1 MDINQ
6 KLFDQIVDHMG
17 DVRLFEEGVQLGN
30 RRILKRH
37 RNRLRDLLRSDLTNR
52 AKNPNESLRREQS
65 RFATELFSWQKT
77 NMMELS
83 TAEIDFIGNALYK
96 QTKDFYRTQKPS
108 TRELLAEITGPAM
121 KGEKT
126 LKGNIRNIS
135 AGELVRIQT
144 KVKAGLAAGASN
156 EQIIREVMKTTKIT
170 QHQAATLT
178 RTSITSTQRDA
189 VMSVMEKNDSLIK
202 GYMFSAILDSR
213 TSSICRFHNGKVYPI
228 SEKRY
233 RPPLHFNCR
242 STMVPVIKSKS
253 ELASTNSTKIN
264 KDALAKKN
272 PQSLTGTA
280 PSKESFG
287 EWIKRQTWGV
297 QVKMLGGEERANL
310 FREGKLK
317 AENFINAAGNILSI
331 TALRRRAA
339 LATEVFT
346 PRQKMREVDFK
357 INVARPST
365 LANNPKF
372 RTELRN
378 MYIMDSDD
386 WNKTFALTDFKGTTL
401 QGKQTAR
408 RRVGNQFDES
418 NHSFDPLTGEARN
431 NNLYD
436 PNFQLYQ
443 ERLDFMRNSKLL
455 RPEHKGFIQDVADS
469 LEDKVSVNQQTVV
482 VENLRVVLERA
493 IKDNKPW
500 EDFVSVV
507 RAENRFA
514 VQNVARLLET
524 RQKERYNLFARFFGA
539 KEKPEIQIMG
549 KYYTLDELNA
559 SILDDQREID
569 AFRRKYGS
577 KIASRLYTRGK
588 LPLRAYVQGF
598 AGKFPTKKKVQKK
611 LLEIVPLKK
620 EYDAVKKRI
629 GKLREPKDEW
639 WVRQA
644 AKVNEAY
651 RHIIDLEWLTASKK
665 PSPKLLDD
673 KAINSL
679 SKAVKLVA
687 SGQMTDYDGLAIAI
701 GKQFAKD
708 FEDVVPFQ
716 KHTLQSYHK
725 EGSRILD
732 YMVKQR
738 MIRTNFRGKTR
749 RGVYD
754 VETGRASGPWQ
765 DTVSREV
772 EVLDK
777 DMLKLQAAE
786 RRVTI
791 ARRLG
796 VVNPRDRLYVRA
808 NKKNYVDARG
818 QETSVPIISRGKAAS
833 YDPSQIDHE
842 MANMMNH
849 AMNVEYEVDK
859 QFVDFMDSVVRFRD
873 PRGNAKYYDSIN
885 EFRHDIL
892 KRGDAGYGLMTTAKW
907 HAQRGK
913 PFKTYVY
920 IDSRGRVYH
929 RGYLTPTGGEMVRPF
944 LNDSKAT
951 PMNFRA
957 LEELRLQ
964 TGALIGPGTEALTH
978 QGRMEIFRRHEK
990 DILELGQILMQ
1001 TTQRDRR
1008 IREFLEHPLIRS
1020 TEGVEVPKM
1029 ARLALEY
1036 ARIHKHTAGDVN
1048 NDRLLK
1054 TYKTRLMVENDASA
1068 SGAQIIGL
1076 STRDRSISFA
1086 SNVVPTPQKNR
1097 LYDLVAMDTIDDP
1110 EFRRIPAL
1118 RDANLTWEDLAKAAK
1133 AANMVTF
1140 YGAGAATQA
1149 ANVTN
1154 KMAKVLQSKGFITVT
1169 KDELKAQLFKV
1180 DGKIKLADRIGAS
1193 STVAELKAFR
1203 AELIEMV
1210 NNQQSTG
1217 MKLLKEAE
1225 EIHPDTAEFVKKL
1238 MDRRKGLVGPKDFE
1252 RVSEIMAKNL
1262 NERAPVTGKFIQF
1275 WKKVAKAYVNDSQS
1289 VDIPWVTFDGKTMTQ
1304 RYRPKLQQR
1313 IDFVDPV
1320 SGRKIANIY
1329 QAEADDGKLLGKGS
1343 VADASIGLG
1352 VNGNHS
1358 NDAVIVRR
1366 FHLWGRKEGISTGT
1380 IHDAFFTNVAEADR
1394 AVYKLREIYADAM
1407 ESETIKDTLKAM
1419 YKKGM
1424 SRKNYLALL
1433 QEARDSGLIDVKDPV
1448 TRAEILAAI
1457 PEGQTYYGIGP

>member
-6 KLFDQIVDHMG
+6 KIFDQIVDHMG
-17 DVRLFEEGVQLGN
+17 DVRLFEESVQIGN
-30 RRILKRH
+30 RRIIRRH
-37 RNRLRDLLRSDLTNR
+37 RERLRDLLRRDLKERTR
-52 AKNPNESLRREQS
+52 SNEPLRREQS

-77 NMMELS
+77 NLMELS
-83 TAEIDFIGNALYK
+83 TAEIDFISDAIYK
-96 QTKDFYRTQKPS
+96 QTRDFYRTRKPS
-108 TRELLAEITGPAM
+108 TRELLAEITGPGM
-121 KGEKT
+121 VGEKS

-135 AGELVRIQT
+135 SGELIRIQT
-144 KVKAGLAAGASN
+144 KVKAGLAAGAKPD
-156 EQIIREVMKTTKIT
+156 QIIQEVMKTTKIT

-178 RTSITSTQRDA
+178 RTSITSTQREA
-189 VMSVMEKNDSLIK
+189 VMSVMENNDSLIK

-213 TSSICRFHNGKVYPI
+213 TSGICRYHNGKMYPI

-242 STMVPVIKSKS
+242 STMVPVLKSKS
-253 ELASTNSTKIN
+253 ELAASKSTRIN
-264 KDALAKKN
+264 KDALAKKQ
-272 PQSLTGTA
+272 PQSLSGKA
-280 PSKESFG
+280 PPKESFG
-287 EWIKRQTWGV
+287 EWLKRQVLDV
-297 QVKMLGGEERANL
+297 QVKMLGSETKANL

-317 AENFINAAGNILSI
+317 AEQFINAAGDALSI
-331 TALRRRAA
+331 IALRRRAA
-339 LATEVFT
+339 LVTEVFT
-346 PRQKMREVDFK
+346 PRQKMRSVDVD
-357 INVARPST
+357 IRVSRPST
-365 LANNPKF
+365 LVNNPKF
-372 RTELRN
+372 RTEVRN
-378 MYIMDSDD
+378 LYVLDSDD

-418 NHSFDPLTGEARN
+418 NHSFDPLTGEAKN

-443 ERLDFMRNSKLL
+443 ERLDFMRNSKIL
-455 RPEHKGFIQDVADS
+455 RPEHKGFIQSVSDS

-493 IKDNKPW
+493 IKDGKPW
-500 EDFVSVV
+500 EDFASVL

-514 VQNVARLLET
+514 VQNVSRLLDT
-524 RQKERYNLFARFFGA
+524 RQRKRNNLFARFFGS
-539 KEKPEIQIMG
+539 KDQPEIQIMG
-549 KYYTLDELNA
+549 KYYTLDQLNA
-559 SILDDQREID
+559 DILKDQREID
-569 AFRRKYGS
+569 SFRRKYGT
-577 KIASRLYTRGK
+577 KLAADLYLKGK
-588 LPLRAYVQGF
+588 APARAYFHGL
-598 AGKFPTKKKVQKK
+598 AGKFPTKKKIKK
-611 LLEIVPLKK
+611 RLLEMVPFKK
-620 EYDAVKKRI
+620 EYDAYVKKR
-629 GKLREPKDEW
+629 GEPKDEW
-639 WVRQA
+639 WIRQA
-644 AKVNEAY
+644 AKFNEAY
-651 RHIIDLEWLTASKK
+651 RNIIDAEWATLSKK
-665 PSPKLLDD
+665 PSTALLDD
-673 KAINSL
+673 KVINSL
-679 SKAVKLVA
+679 SKSVKLVA

-701 GKQFAKD
+701 GKQMAKD
-708 FEDVVPFQ
+708 FEDILPFT

-732 YMVKQR
+732 YMVKR
-738 MIRTNFRGKTR
+738 RLIRTNFRGKTR

-754 VETGRASGPWQ
+754 VDTGRASGSWG

-772 EVLDK
+772 EILDK
-777 DMLKLQAAE
+777 DMLKLQEAE

-808 NKKNYVDARG
+808 NKKTYVDSRG
-818 QETSVPIISRGKAAS
+818 NDTGIPIISRSKAAS
-833 YDPSQIDHE
+833 YDPKQIDHE

-849 AMNVEYEVDK
+849 AMNVEYEVDN

-978 QGRMEIFRRHEK
+978 QGRMEIFKRHEK
-990 DILELGQILMQ
+990 QILELGEILLQ

-1029 ARLALEY
+1029 ARLAMEY
-1036 ARIHKHTAGDVN
+1036 ARIHRHTKGDIN

-1054 TYKTRLMVENDASA
+1054 TYKTKLMVENDASA

-1076 STRDRSISFA
+1076 STRDRDISFA

-1110 EFRRIPAL
+1110 EFRKIPAL
-1118 RDANLTWEDLAKAAK
+1118 RDAGLTWEDLAKGAK

-1154 KMAKVLQSKGFITVT
+1154 KMVKVLQGKGFITVT
-1169 KDELKAQLFKV
+1169 KDELTNQLRII
-1180 DGKIKLADRIGAS
+1180 DGKIKVADRIGAS
-1193 STVAELKAFR
+1193 VTVDELRAFR
-1203 AELIEMV
+1203 SELIDMV

-1217 MKLLKEAE
+1217 IKLLKEAE
-1225 EIHPDTAEFVKKL
+1225 DIHPDTAEFVRKL
-1238 MDRRKGLVGPKDFE
+1238 TDRRKGLVGPKDFE
-1252 RVSEIMAKNL
+1252 RVAEIMAKNL
-1262 NERAPVTGKFIQF
+1262 NARAPVTGKFIQF
-1275 WKKVAKAYVNDSQS
+1275 WKKVAKTYVNDSQS
-1289 VDIPWVTFDGKTMTQ
+1289 VDIPWVTFDGKTMMQ
-1304 RYRPKLQQR
+1304 RYRPQLQQR
-1313 IDFVDPV
+1313 IDFTDPV
-1320 SGRKIANIY
+1320 SGRKIMNIY
-1329 QAEADDGKLLGKGS
+1329 QAEAEDGKLLGKGS

-1407 ESETIKDTLKAM
+1407 ESNTIANTLKAM
-1419 YKKGM
+1419 RKHGM
-1424 SRKNYLALL
+1424 SEKNYRALL
-1433 QEARDSGLIDVKDPV
+1433 REAKELGLINPDNPV
-1448 TRAEILAAI
+1448 RREEVLAPI

>member
-6 KLFDQIVDHMG
+6 RIFDQIVDHMG
-17 DVRLFEEGVQLGN
+17 DVRLFEESVQIGN

-37 RNRLRDLLRSDLTNR
+37 RERLRDLLRLDLEKR
-52 AKNPNESLRREQS
+52 PVSASESMRREQS

-77 NMMELS
+77 NMLELS
-83 TAEIDFIGNALYK
+83 SAEIDFYSNALYK
-96 QTKDFYRTQKPS
+96 QTRDFYRTQRPS
-108 TRELLAEITGPAM
+108 TRELLSEITGPALR
-121 KGEKT
+121 GEKT
-126 LKGNIRNIS
+126 LKGNILNIS
-135 AGELVRIQT
+135 SGELVRIQT
-144 KVKAGLAAGASN
+144 KVKAGLAAGAN
-156 EQIIREVMKTTKIT
+156 PEQIIREVLKTTKIT

-189 VMSVMEKNDSLIK
+189 VMSIMEKNDPIIQ
-202 GYMFSAILDSR
+202 GYMFSAILDGR
-213 TSSICRFHNGKVYPI
+213 TSSICRYHNGKIYPV

-242 STMVPVIKSKS
+242 STMVPVLKSKIKLQ
-253 ELASTNSTKIN
+253 EEANQLIN
-264 KDALAKKN
+264 QEALAKKN
-272 PQSLTGTA
+272 PNSLTGKLPA
-280 PSKESFG
+280 KESFG
-287 EWIKRQTWGV
+287 EWIKRQNWDV
-297 QVKMLGGEERANL
+297 QVKMLGGEFQANL

-317 AENFINAAGNILSI
+317 ADSFINAAGKALSI

-346 PRQKMREVDFK
+346 PRQKMREATIDIK
-357 INVARPST
+357 VARPST
-365 LANNPKF
+365 LVTNPKF
-372 RTELRN
+372 RTEVRN
-378 MYIMDSDD
+378 LYVLDSDD

-408 RRVGNQFDES
+408 RRAGNQLDES

-443 ERLDFMRNSKLL
+443 ERLDFMRNSKVLKA
-455 RPEHKGFIQDVADS
+455 EHKGFIQEVADS

-482 VENLRVVLERA
+482 IENLRVVLERA
-493 IKDNKPW
+493 IKDGKPW
-500 EDFVSVV
+500 EDFAAVL

-514 VQNVARLLET
+514 VQNVSRLLET
-524 RQKERYNLFARFFGA
+524 RQRQKFSLFTRFFGT
-539 KEKPEIQIMG
+539 KDDPEIQIMG
-549 KYYTLDELNA
+549 DYFTLDELNA
-559 SILDDQREID
+559 KLLNDQREID
-569 AFRRKYGS
+569 AFRRKYGTD
-577 KIASRLYTRGK
+577 IAAKLYTRGK
-588 LPLRAYVQGF
+588 LPLRAYVQGM

-611 LLEIVPLKK
+611 LLEFVPLKK
-620 EYDAVKKRI
+620 EYDELKKKI
-629 GKLREPKDEW
+629 GKFREPKDEW
-639 WVRQA
+639 WIRQA
-644 AKVNEAY
+644 AKLNESY

-665 PSPKLLDD
+665 PSTTILDE

-708 FEDVVPFQ
+708 FEDVIPFQ

-777 DMLKLQAAE
+777 DMLKLQMAE

-818 QETSVPIISRGKAAS
+818 NETGIPIISRGKAAS

-849 AMNVEYEVDK
+849 AMNVEYEVDN

-873 PRGNAKYYDSIN
+873 PRGKAAYYDSIN
-885 EFRHDIL
+885 EFRHDII
-892 KRGDAGYGLMTTAKW
+892 KRGDAGYGLLTTAKW

-978 QGRMEIFRRHEK
+978 QGRMGIFARHEK
-990 DILELGQILMQ
+990 DILELGQILMH

-1036 ARIHKHTAGDVN
+1036 ARIHKHTVGDIN
-1048 NDRLLK
+1048 NNALLK

-1076 STRDRSISFA
+1076 STKDRSISYA

-1110 EFRRIPAL
+1110 EFKKIPAL
-1118 RDANLTWEDLAKAAK
+1118 RDAGLTWEDLAKGAK

-1154 KMAKVLQSKGFITVT
+1154 KMVKVLQSKGFVTVT
-1169 KDELKAQLFKV
+1169 KDELKDQLRIV
-1180 DGKIKLADRIGAS
+1180 DGKIKLADRIGADA
-1193 STVAELKAFR
+1193 TVAELRGFR
-1203 AELIEMV
+1203 EELIEMV

-1238 MDRRKGLVGPKDFE
+1238 MDRRRGLVGPKDFE

-1262 NERAPVTGKFIQF
+1262 NDRAPVTGKFIQF
-1275 WKKVAKAYVNDSQS
+1275 WKKVAKAYVTDAQS
-1289 VDIPWVTFDGKTMTQ
+1289 VDIPWVTFDGKIMTQ

-1366 FHLWGRKEGISTGT
+1366 FHLWGREQGISTGT

-1407 ESETIKDTLKAM
+1407 ESETIKNTLKEM
-1419 YKKGM
+1419 HRRGM
-1424 SRKNYLALL
+1424 SRENYLALL
-1433 QEARDSGLIDVKDPV
+1433 QDARDAGLIDVKDPV
-1448 TRAEILAAI
+1448 KRSEILAPI